1 MLLVTGGLGYIGSH
15 FTLVALQAGYEVL
28 VLDNLSNSHTDV
40 KDKVESITQKTLHFI
55 EGDIRD
61 ESLLDDIFKR
71 YAIEAVIHFA
81 GLKAVAESVAEPLLY
96 YDNNVSGSLTLL
108 KAMQDN
114 KVNKIIFSSS
124 ATVYGEPRYLPYDE
138 QHPTNPIN
146 PYGYTKLHVEH
157 VLRDICTAD
166 SAFTAI
172 TLRYFNPIGA
182 HPSGLIGENPKDIP
196 NNLMPYLVKVANSE
210 LPYLQVFGD
219 DYDTRD
225 GTGERDYINVMDL
238 VEGHLAA
245 IDYLENVGFHIFN
258 LGTGKGTTVLELVS
272 AFESANNIVIEKR
285 IKPRREGDLAKFWA
299 KADLAKREL
308 NWESRT
314 PLLTSLRYKKL
325 GS

>member
-15 FTLVALQAGYEVL
+15 FTVAALQAGYEVL
-28 VLDNLSNSHTDV
+28 VLDNLSNSHADV
-40 KDKVESITQKTLHFI
+40 REKVERIAQKSLHFI

-71 YAIEAVIHFA
+71 YAIEVVIHFA
-81 GLKAVAESVAEPLLY
+81 GLKAVAESIAKPLLY

-108 KAMQDN
+108 KTMQNN

-124 ATVYGEPRYLPYDE
+124 ATVYGEPKYLPYDE

-166 SAFTAI
+166 NIFTAI

-182 HPSGLIGENPKDIP
+182 HSSGLIGENPKDIP

-219 DYDTRD
+219 DYETRD

-272 AFESANNIVIEKR
+272 AFEAANNIVIEKK

-308 NWESRT
+308 NWEAT
-314 PLLTSLRYKKL
+314 TSLLDSCRI
-325 GS
+325 S

>member
-15 FTLVALQAGYEVL
+15 FTVAALQAGYEVL
-28 VLDNLSNSHTDV
+28 VLDNLSNSHADV
-40 KDKVESITQKTLHFI
+40 REKVESITQKSLHFI

-71 YAIEAVIHFA
+71 YAIEVVIHFA
-81 GLKAVAESVAEPLLY
+81 GLKAVAESVAKPLLY

-157 VLRDICTAD
+157 VLRDICTANN
-166 SAFTAI
+166 AFTAI

-182 HPSGLIGENPKDIP
+182 HSSGLIGENPKDIP

-219 DYDTRD
+219 DYETRD

-272 AFESANNIVIEKR
+272 AFEAANNIVIEKK
-285 IKPRREGDLAKFWA
+285 IKPRRDGDLAKFWA
-299 KADLAKREL
+299 KADLAKSEL
-308 NWESRT
+308 NWEAE
-314 PLLTSLRYKKL
+314 TSLLDSCRIFQK
-325 GS
+325 S

>member
-1 MLLVTGGLGYIGSH
+1 MLLITGGLGYIGSH
-15 FTLVALQAGYEVL
+15 FTVVALQAGYEVV
-28 VLDNLSNSHTDV
+28 VLDNLSNSHAGV
-40 KDKVESITQKTLHFI
+40 KDKVEQITQKKLHFI

-61 ESLLDDIFKR
+61 EGLLDGIFKR
-71 YAIEAVIHFA
+71 YAIEVVVHFA
-81 GLKAVAESVAEPLLY
+81 GLKAVAESVAQPILY
-96 YDNNVSGSLTLL
+96 YDNNVSGSLNLL
-108 KAMQDN
+108 KAMQNN

-124 ATVYGEPRYLPYDE
+124 ATVYGEPKYLPYDE

-157 VLRDICTAD
+157 VLHDVCASD
-166 SAFTAI
+166 EAFAAI

-196 NNLMPYLVKVANSE
+196 NNLMPYLIKVANTE

-245 IDYLENVGFHIFN
+245 IEYLANTGFHAFN

-272 AFESANNIVIEKR
+272 AFEAANNIVIEKK

-299 KADLAKREL
+299 KADLAKKEL
-308 NWESRT
+308 NWEAK
-314 PLLTSLRYKKL
+314 TSLLESCQLVQKF
-325 GS
+325 

>member
-15 FTLVALQAGYEVL
+15 FTVAALQAGYEVL
-28 VLDNLSNSHTDV
+28 VLDNLSNSHADV
-40 KDKVESITQKTLHFI
+40 REKVERIAQKSLHFI
-55 EGDIRD
+55 KGDIRD

-157 VLRDICTAD
+157 VLRDICTANN
-166 SAFTAI
+166 AFTAI

-182 HPSGLIGENPKDIP
+182 HSSGLIGENPKDIP

-219 DYDTRD
+219 DYETRD

-272 AFESANNIVIEKR
+272 AFEAANNIVIEKK
-285 IKPRREGDLAKFWA
+285 IKPRRDGDLAKFWA
-299 KADLAKREL
+299 KADLAKSEL
-308 NWESRT
+308 NWEAK
-314 PLLTSLRYKKL
+314 TSLLDSCRIFQK
-325 GS
+325 S

>member
-15 FTLVALQAGYEVL
+15 FTVAALQAGYEVL
-28 VLDNLSNSHTDV
+28 VLDNLSNSHVNV
-40 KDKVESITQKTLHFI
+40 KDKVERITLKSLHFI

-61 ESLLDDIFKR
+61 ERLLDDIFKR
-71 YAIEAVIHFA
+71 YAVEAVIHFA
-81 GLKAVAESVAEPLLY
+81 GLKAVAESVAKPLLY

-108 KAMQDN
+108 KAMQNN

-124 ATVYGEPRYLPYDE
+124 ATVYGEPKYLPYDE

-157 VLRDICTAD
+157 VLRDICIANNTFA
-166 SAFTAI
+166 AI

-182 HPSGLIGENPKDIP
+182 HPSGLIGENPRDIP
-196 NNLMPYLVKVANSE
+196 NNLMPYLIKVANSE
-210 LPYLQVFGD
+210 LPYLQVFGN
-219 DYDTRD
+219 DYETRD

-245 IDYLENVGFHIFN
+245 INYLTNFGFHIFN

-272 AFESANNIVIEKR
+272 AFETANNIVIEKK

-308 NWESRT
+308 NWEAI
-314 PLLTSLRYKKL
+314 TSLLESCKI
-325 GS
+325 

>member
-15 FTLVALQAGYEVL
+15 FTVAALQAGYEVL
-28 VLDNLSNSHTDV
+28 VLDNLSNSHADV
-40 KDKVESITQKTLHFI
+40 REKVESITQKSLHFI

-146 PYGYTKLHVEH
+146 PYGYTKLHVEQ
-157 VLRDICTAD
+157 VLRDICTANN
-166 SAFTAI
+166 AFTAI

-182 HPSGLIGENPKDIP
+182 HSSGLIGENPKDIP

-219 DYDTRD
+219 DYETRD

-272 AFESANNIVIEKR
+272 AFEAANNIVIEKK

-299 KADLAKREL
+299 KADLAKSEL
-308 NWESRT
+308 NWEAE
-314 PLLTSLRYKKL
+314 TSLLDSCRIFQK
-325 GS
+325 S

>member
-15 FTLVALQAGYEVL
+15 FTVAALQAGYEVL
-28 VLDNLSNSHTDV
+28 VLDNLSNSHADV
-40 KDKVESITQKTLHFI
+40 REKVESITQKSLHFI

-71 YAIEAVIHFA
+71 YAIEVVIHFA
-81 GLKAVAESVAEPLLY
+81 GLKAVAESVAKPLLY
-96 YDNNVSGSLTLL
+96 YDNNVSGSLILL

-124 ATVYGEPRYLPYDE
+124 ATVYGEPKYLPYDE

-166 SAFTAI
+166 NAFTAI

-182 HPSGLIGENPKDIP
+182 HSSGLIGENPKDIP

-219 DYDTRD
+219 DYETRD

-272 AFESANNIVIEKR
+272 AFEAANNIVIEKK
-285 IKPRREGDLAKFWA
+285 IKPRRDGDLAKFWA
-299 KADLAKREL
+299 KADLAKSEL
-308 NWESRT
+308 NWEAK
-314 PLLTSLRYKKL
+314 TSLLDSCRIFQK
-325 GS
+325 S

>member
-15 FTLVALQAGYEVL
+15 FAVVALQAGYEVL
-28 VLDNLSNSHTDV
+28 VLDNLSNSHANV
-40 KDKVESITQKTLHFI
+40 KEKVEKITQKSLDFI

-61 ESLLDDIFKR
+61 EELLDDIFKQ
-71 YAIEAVIHFA
+71 YSIEAVIHFA
-81 GLKAVAESVAEPLLY
+81 GLKAVAESVAKPLLY
-96 YDNNVSGSLTLL
+96 YDNNVSGSLSLL
-108 KAMQDN
+108 KAMQNN

-124 ATVYGEPRYLPYDE
+124 ATVYGEPKYLPYDE

-157 VLRDICTAD
+157 MLRDICTAD
-166 SAFTAI
+166 NAFAAI

-196 NNLMPYLVKVANSE
+196 NNLMPYLIKVANSE

-219 DYDTRD
+219 DYETRD

-238 VEGHLAA
+238 VEGHLSA
-245 IDYLENVGFHIFN
+245 INYLVNAGFHVFN

-272 AFESANNIVIEKR
+272 AFETANNIVIEKK
-285 IKPRREGDLAKFWA
+285 IKSRREGDLAKFWA
-299 KADLAKREL
+299 KADLAKKEL
-308 NWESRT
+308 HWEAT
-314 PLLTSLRYKKL
+314 TSLLDSCRIVQ
-325 GS
+325 